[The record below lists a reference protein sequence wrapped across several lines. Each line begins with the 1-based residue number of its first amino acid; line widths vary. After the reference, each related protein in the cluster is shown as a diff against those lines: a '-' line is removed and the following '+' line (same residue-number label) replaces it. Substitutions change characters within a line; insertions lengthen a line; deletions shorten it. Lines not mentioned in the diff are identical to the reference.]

1 MGKFLFRIHFKAV
14 HPKSSSGFM
23 CYTGVKCSVA
33 RSSFC
38 RERRYWCRLRVSGR
52 RMASARGRKRPKG
65 VWVMFIN
72 SSMGRTGVFGSVS
85 RMSQGINSRHAKNAG
100 NAAGANQSG
109 GWMNA
114 AGGAGGEQASGVSA
128 AKSMAEKR
136 RMLSRDGDD
145 EQDKMS
151 NARSALE
158 QSFSYAE
165 SLRKARMQKKSTSN
179 KLKKLRYSYK
189 SISSQLIRSKTS
201 VEASKVARK
210 ARRQLVMLKGK
221 RLHENEKYDSY
232 ELEAAI
238 AHAQAMV
245 RVARKKVKHLQEEE
259 LMKVR
264 GGLCEGE
271 LEENKEL
278 ENELS
283 DEERAYLE
291 RMSSGGDGSGSG
303 SGMVV
308 AARTGN
314 EAAGGDEMGNAVV
327 SEEDMLAARQEQMQ
341 AYEEA
346 MRQADLQEEM
356 RQMELQRAREASDSM
371 MDSLSELNDDMSD
384 SMSQLLEELGLLE
397 LAEDASSMKVET
409 DPADYKMMKL
419 KHRLEEMRAIAE
431 ADAEYLKAM
440 FNKFE
445 KAKEATSQAAS
456 AANSANRSPAGSGSG
471 GMVIAANTGSVAP
484 AQAAAPVQAQAIDVV
499 SAPDAVATVAAAPV
513 EGGCVDVSL

>member
-1 MGKFLFRIHFKAV
+1 
-14 HPKSSSGFM
+14 
-23 CYTGVKCSVA
+23 
-33 RSSFC
+33 
-38 RERRYWCRLRVSGR
+38 
-52 RMASARGRKRPKG
+52 
-65 VWVMFIN
+65 
-72 SSMGRTGVFGSVS
+72 
-85 RMSQGINSRHAKNAG
+85 
-100 NAAGANQSG
+100 
-109 GWMNA
+109 
-114 AGGAGGEQASGVSA
+114 
-128 AKSMAEKR
+128 
-136 RMLSRDGDD
+136 
-145 EQDKMS
+145 
-151 NARSALE
+151 
-158 QSFSYAE
+158 
-165 SLRKARMQKKSTSN
+165 
-179 KLKKLRYSYK
+179 
-189 SISSQLIRSKTS
+189 
-201 VEASKVARK
+201 
-210 ARRQLVMLKGK
+210 MLKGK

-371 MDSLSELNDDMSD
+371 MDSLSELNDEMSD

-499 SAPDAVATVAAAPV
+499 SAPDAVATVAATPV